1 MANTDLT
8 QSRSSSPSQQQ
19 DQTPA
24 GARAPSL
31 KPHFVTSIYPL
42 GGTPGSTGCG
52 STTTTTVP
60 RQTTHPQVTTMA
72 LEQYRL
78 QLYNYALNIE
88 RLRCPQYAPA
98 AGSAVGSTALPT
110 WLHPYSSHCAGAG
123 NRLATLSTISLFPQS
138 QRIFQPEEPK
148 PQHSYIGLI
157 AMAIL
162 SSSEMKLVLSDI
174 YQYIL
179 DNYPYFRTRG
189 PGWRN
194 SIRHNLSL
202 NDCFIKSGRSAN
214 GKGHYWAIH
223 PANMDDFRKGDFR
236 RRKAQRKVRRHM
248 GLSVDDASTDSPS
261 PPPLDLTTPPPPA
274 TQASMQL
281 AALNYPYH
289 QHYIGQFFG
298 RSVVGAS
305 TPPCNLPQYTAAAT
319 ALQRQQIHI
328 QHQQQQQQ
336 PEPRLDPSYQLS
348 QHPHQHLHQHLPQSQ
363 HQHQHQ
369 HQHIAYINSTTTTT
383 IANLYS
389 QTRKRQFDV
398 ASLLAPDV
406 QIVDIVEDED
416 SSTQT
421 QHTVITKVQVK
432 KQQMIHR
439 ELVVERKSP
448 STNPN
453 TVDGDVDADIDVDGD
468 GDGDGDADGD
478 VNDRMLQGQDPGQH
492 QQQQHMSHPLRSQVI
507 QHMLSPDDNNSYLS
521 DARQSIFDADIEE
534 QEPHNFSVSVSV
546 SPPLDSSAASSS
558 QQDSNSLEECPLAE
572 ASAPGPLSVSSVSA
586 TPAAHTS
593 PLAMTM
599 SLPNA
604 YVELNGV
611 DPQLLSKY
619 YGTYMAAAARR
630 ASLEAAQSRAQSK
643 TMTTPPPI
651 ELLPN
656 KS

>member
-1 MANTDLT
+1 MSNEELAH
-8 QSRSSSPSQQQ
+8 SRSSSPCAVPQ
-19 DQTPA
+19 DS
-24 GARAPSL
+24 SL
-31 KPHFVTSIYPL
+31 KSHFVAPT
-42 GGTPGSTGCG
+42 
-52 STTTTTVP
+52 
-60 RQTTHPQVTTMA
+60 RQTAPQATSMA

-88 RLRCPQYAPA
+88 RLRCPPYGTA
-98 AGSAVGSTALPT
+98 GSTAGLSS
-110 WLHPYSSHCAGAG
+110 WLHPYSSHGVAGSAG

-138 QRIFQPEEPK
+138 QRIFHPEEPK

-162 SSSEMKLVLSDI
+162 SSAEMKLVLSDI

-248 GLSVDDASTDSPS
+248 GLSIDDASTDSPS
-261 PPPLDLTTPPPPA
+261 PPPLDLTTPPPA
-274 TQASMQL
+274 AQASMQL

-289 QHYIGQFFG
+289 QQYIGQFFG
-298 RSVVGAS
+298 RSPYSSQAAS
-305 TPPCNLPQYTAAAT
+305 E
-319 ALQRQQIHI
+319 QRL
-328 QHQQQQQQ
+328 
-336 PEPRLDPSYQLS
+336 EPGYQLAHHQHH
-348 QHPHQHLHQHLPQSQ
+348 QHPNQNPNPHTHSLPHHHPHLN
-363 HQHQHQ
+363 Q

-406 QIVDIVEDED
+406 HIVDIVEGED
-416 SSTQT
+416 SST

-432 KQQMIHR
+432 KQQLFHR
-439 ELVVERKSP
+439 ELVAEQPNPNSSP
-448 STNPN
+448 SSNLNLSLNTNPALG
-453 TVDGDVDADIDVDGD
+453 TCAGAVDADVDADIDVDGD
-468 GDGDGDADGD
+468 GDGDVEGDGD
-478 VNDRMLQGQDPGQH
+478 GRQSEGGQR
-492 QQQQHMSHPLRSQVI
+492 L
-507 QHMLSPDDNNSYLS
+507 LSTDDNNSYLS
-521 DARQSIFDADIEE
+521 DTKQSLLDADIAEQG
-534 QEPHNFSVSVSV
+534 QEPEPEQQDPLHFSASV
-546 SPPLDSSAASSS
+546 SPPLGSSRASSS
-558 QQDSNSLEECPLAE
+558 QHDSNSLEECPPGTT
-572 ASAPGPLSVSSVSA
+572 ASPELS
-586 TPAAHTS
+586 
-593 PLAMTM
+593 TM
-599 SLPNA
+599 STMSMS
-604 YVELNGV
+604 LNSV
-611 DPQLLSKY
+611 DPQILRRY
-619 YGTYMAAAARR
+619 YGSYMAAAARQ
-630 ASLEAAQSRAQSK
+630 ATLEASSRAQLK
-643 TMTTPPPI
+643 NMAAPTPQHPPI

>member
-1 MANTDLT
+1 MSNAELAH
-8 QSRSSSPSQQQ
+8 SRSSSPCAVPQ
-19 DQTPA
+19 DSNFVGGIYA
-24 GARAPSL
+24 NAAASNSVAP
-31 KPHFVTSIYPL
+31 T
-42 GGTPGSTGCG
+42 
-52 STTTTTVP
+52 
-60 RQTTHPQVTTMA
+60 RQTAPQSTSMA

-88 RLRCPQYAPA
+88 RLRCPPYTT
-98 AGSAVGSTALPT
+98 AGGTAGLSS
-110 WLHPYSSHCAGAG
+110 WLHPYSCHSVAGSAG

-138 QRIFQPEEPK
+138 QRIFHPEEPK

-162 SSSEMKLVLSDI
+162 SSAEMKLVLSDI

-248 GLSVDDASTDSPS
+248 GLSIDDASADSPS
-261 PPPLDLTTPPPPA
+261 PPPLDLTTPPPVLPPA
-274 TQASMQL
+274 SVQASMQL

-289 QHYIGQFFG
+289 QHYISHFFG
-298 RSVVGAS
+298 RNPYSSQAAS
-305 TPPCNLPQYTAAAT
+305 AQQ
-319 ALQRQQIHI
+319 QRSEPGYQLA
-328 QHQQQQQQ
+328 QHQHHQHPNQN
-336 PEPRLDPSYQLS
+336 PNPK
-348 QHPHQHLHQHLPQSQ
+348 QHPHSLP
-363 HQHQHQ
+363 HHHPNLNQ

-406 QIVDIVEDED
+406 HIVDIVEGED
-416 SSTQT
+416 SST

-432 KQQMIHR
+432 KQQLFHR
-439 ELVVERKSP
+439 ELVAEQSNTN
-448 STNPN
+448 SNTSSNMNLNPN
-453 TVDGDVDADIDVDGD
+453 TYPAFGATEGARAADADVDADIDVDGD
-468 GDGDGDADGD
+468 DDGDGEGDG
-478 VNDRMLQGQDPGQH
+478 
-492 QQQQHMSHPLRSQVI
+492 QQSEGGPRL
-507 QHMLSPDDNNSYLS
+507 LSADDNNSYLS
-521 DARQSIFDADIEE
+521 DGRQSLLYADIAEQG
-534 QEPHNFSVSVSV
+534 QEPEPEQQEPRHFSVCV
-546 SPPLDSSAASSS
+546 SPPLGSSVASSS
-558 QQDSNSLEECPLAE
+558 QHDSNSLEECPPE
-572 ASAPGPLSVSSVSA
+572 TTSSPELSSRS
-586 TPAAHTS
+586 
-593 PLAMTM
+593 TM
-599 SLPNA
+599 SMS
-604 YVELNGV
+604 LNSV
-611 DPQLLSKY
+611 DPQILRRY
-619 YGTYMAAAARR
+619 YGSYMAAAAVARQ
-630 ASLEAAQSRAQSK
+630 ATLEASPRAQIKNIAAHTSQH
-643 TMTTPPPI
+643 PPI

>member
-8 QSRSSSPSQQQ
+8 QSRSSSPSHQQ
-19 DQTPA
+19 DESNS

-31 KPHFVTSIYPL
+31 KPHFVTGIYPL
-42 GGTPGSTGCG
+42 RGSLGSTGCG
-52 STTTTTVP
+52 STNTTIP
-60 RQTTHPQVTTMA
+60 RQTPPQVTTMA

-88 RLRCPQYAPA
+88 RLRCPQYASA
-98 AGSAVGSTALPT
+98 AGSGVGSTALPT

-162 SSSEMKLVLSDI
+162 SSAEMKLVLSDI

-274 TQASMQL
+274 AQASMQL

-289 QHYIGQFFG
+289 QQYIGQFFG

-305 TPPCNLPQYTAAAT
+305 HPPCNLPQYTAAAT

-328 QHQQQQQQ
+328 QQQQQQQQQ

-348 QHPHQHLHQHLPQSQ
+348 QHPHPHQHLPQS
-363 HQHQHQ
+363 H

-439 ELVVERKSP
+439 ELVVERQSP

-453 TVDGDVDADIDVDGD
+453 TADGDVDADIDVDGF
-468 GDGDGDADGD
+468 GDGD
-478 VNDRMLQGQDPGQH
+478 VNELQGQDAGQH
-492 QQQQHMSHPLRSQVI
+492 QKHMSHPLRSQVI
-507 QHMLSPDDNNSYLS
+507 QHMLLPDDTNSYLS

-558 QQDSNSLEECPLAE
+558 QQDSNSLEECPLAA
-572 ASAPGPLSVSSVSA
+572 ASVPGLLSESA
-586 TPAAHTS
+586 TPAHTS
-593 PLAMTM
+593 PLAMAM

-604 YVELNGV
+604 YVELNSV

-619 YGTYMAAAARR
+619 YDTYMAAATRR
-630 ASLEAAQSRAQSK
+630 ASLEASRAQSK